1 MRRLLDASIWIAFY
15 RIGELDLLL
24 RLPGLCITPRGLRE
38 LEHPRDDLAA
48 RVKHLLDKSIAEA
61 EAGEAVKTLAWV
73 LQQGQGRLSETDALE
88 IAIATD
94 ASREVV
100 LYMRDWPAEMAAA
113 LAGSAVRTYR
123 QLVEEMEQEG
133 LIRAEE
139 REALI
144 TSLDEYYA
152 RSRQRRR

>member
-152 RSRQRRR
+152 RSRRRRR

>member
-73 LQQGQGRLSETDALE
+73 LQQGEGRLSETDALE

-133 LIRAEE
+133 LIRA
-139 REALI
+139 
-144 TSLDEYYA
+144 
-152 RSRQRRR
+152 